1 MTDYSEQVAETRTT
15 GPVTTEDITKA
26 FLPRT
31 KLIFYKEFHWIIGL
45 LSSTICTYK
54 NWIVFFIF
62 IE

>member
-31 KLIFYKEFHWIIGL
+31 KLIFYKEFH
-45 LSSTICTYK
+45 
-54 NWIVFFIF
+54 
-62 IE
+62 